1 MIVDDSGGYPPP
13 INDYSP
19 IAYMM
24 RGGFL
29 SVLNILEIFCFLAIL
44 YVIKYLHYKYY
55 KLCKARTAVLPE
67 SYINGISCSLET
79 SPLQPQGK
87 PPWCIS

>member
-1 MIVDDSGGYPPP
+1 MI
-13 INDYSP
+13 
-19 IAYMM
+19 

-55 KLCKARTAVLPE
+55 KLCKARIAALPE
-67 SYINGISCSLET
+67 SYINGLSVALWKLHASSHKANHRGVFHRNFVYRNYLT
-79 SPLQPQGK
+79 L
-87 PPWCIS
+87 